1 MIRKLSFILSFLF
14 IVQFSFATPTISHT
28 SNESAKIEV
37 VVNKKGKRKKNG
49 RYKKKRG
56 LFKRI
61 FKGKSNCDCPKH

>member
-1 MIRKLSFILSFLF
+1 MIRKISFILSFLF
-14 IVQFSFATPTISHT
+14 IVQFSFAAAPLS
-28 SNESAKIEV
+28 SPESVEV

-49 RYKKKRG
+49 RYKKRRG